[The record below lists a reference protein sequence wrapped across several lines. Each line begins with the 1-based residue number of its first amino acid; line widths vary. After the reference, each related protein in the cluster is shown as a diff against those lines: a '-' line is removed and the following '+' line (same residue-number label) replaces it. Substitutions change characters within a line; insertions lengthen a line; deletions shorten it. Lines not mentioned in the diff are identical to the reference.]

1 MIHVSKAMRRHGILC
16 KIPGLFN
23 GDYNSFKG
31 YVKDLWFGLFDND
44 GNKRTNVLG
53 SRYTTTLKSM
63 MIAQSA
69 KLLVLLKSGS

>member
-1 MIHVSKAMRRHGILC
+1 MTIAVTTIIC

-23 GDYNSFKG
+23 RDYNSFKG

-63 MIAQSA
+63 MIAI
-69 KLLVLLKSGS
+69 GSVGKGLDAA